1 MTAIAHRSGF
11 GGTRWN
17 GVVSRVQP
25 AALHAAG
32 CVLAFGAV
40 LAGGIHL
47 ADAADWSGL
56 ARSRASLDAATARAA
71 AADRVLAAAHRRRDA
86 QAAPDGGDSEPAVPG
101 QASLML
107 ELAELV
113 ASSGLRIVSFEPGPL
128 PAQRAKPDA
137 RRTVRVVA
145 DGGFPA
151 LRRLVD
157 RLAALPVLVVPSA
170 IHVER
175 DKRDK
180 RGERAARVALALDL
194 FPGLPGAAL
203 AQRDAPAGPGPTEA
217 DPFASADD
225 PESGGAAPSRLAGV
239 MRDVRAGLALF
250 DDGAGGIT
258 AAVAGDAVGTMR
270 VTRIDAEAV
279 TLATANGPRRMA
291 LIEPTGGGAQW

>member
-1 MTAIAHRSGF
+1 MTSIAHRSGF
-11 GGTRWN
+11 GGARWA

-25 AALHAAG
+25 AVLHAAG

-56 ARSRASLDAATARAA
+56 ARSRASLDATNMRAA
-71 AADRVLAAAHRRRDA
+71 AADRVLAEAERRRDA
-86 QAAPDGGDSEPAVPG
+86 HTSPGGGSDSEPTVPG
-101 QASLML
+101 RAALML

-128 PAQRAKPDA
+128 PAQHAKPDA
-137 RRTVRVVA
+137 RSTVRVIA
-145 DGGFPA
+145 DGSFSA

-157 RLAALPVLVVPSA
+157 SLAALPVLAVPST

-175 DKRDK
+175 NKRD
-180 RGERAARVALALDL
+180 ERVARVELALDL

-203 AQRDAPAGPGPTEA
+203 AWGDAPAGEQATEA
-217 DPFASADD
+217 DPFASADG
-225 PESGGAAPSRLAGV
+225 PESGRAAPSRLAGV
-239 MRDVRAGLALF
+239 MRDTRAGLALF
-250 DDGAGGIT
+250 DDGAGEIT
-258 AAVAGDAVGTMR
+258 AAAAGEAVGAMR

-279 TLATANGPRRMA
+279 TLATANGSRRME
-291 LIEPTGGGAQW
+291 LMEPNGGGTQW